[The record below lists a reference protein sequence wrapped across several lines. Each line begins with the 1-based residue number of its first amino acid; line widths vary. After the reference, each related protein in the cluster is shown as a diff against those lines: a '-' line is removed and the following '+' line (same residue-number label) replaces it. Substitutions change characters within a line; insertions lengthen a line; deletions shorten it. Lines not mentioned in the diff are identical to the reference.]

1 LDFVGDATQVP
12 SLSIQTKRA
21 EIVIVQN
28 NDPLCLGVP
37 GCSRLE
43 AVGFL
48 PLEEESRGKMA
59 IRQQGQ
65 DIFGCD
71 PVDWGD
77 RCARPLTI
85 LAFWG
90 KLGV

>member
-1 LDFVGDATQVP
+1 MQP
-12 SLSIQTKRA
+12 
-21 EIVIVQN
+21 
-28 NDPLCLGVP
+28 P
-37 GCSRLE
+37 GS
-43 AVGFL
+43 VGFL

-59 IRQQGQ
+59 IRQQGR